1 MILHE
6 MTLPAFVTELA
17 SNSPA
22 PGGGSIAALGGALAA
37 GLVSMVGELTR
48 GREKYAA
55 VQADM
60 DALCAKGKK
69 YAETLLKLIDE
80 DTAAFNDFM
89 AAMKLPKDTDEQKAA
104 RKAAMQEAAKGTV
117 EVPLRT
123 LNLCAEVANLALVA
137 VREGNVNAVSD
148 AGTAGQF
155 ARAAGTCAAYNVRIN
170 LLGIKDEAYAAEKR
184 AAMNAALSAI
194 DAAMAELTE
203 LMEKRLG

>member
-6 MTLPAFVTELA
+6 MTLPAFVEELA

-55 VQADM
+55 AQADM
-60 DALCAKGKK
+60 ELLCAKGKE
-69 YAETLLKLIDE
+69 YAATLLKLIDE

-104 RKAAMQEAAKGTV
+104 RRAAMQEAAKGTV
-117 EVPLRT
+117 EAPLRT
-123 LNLCAEVANLALVA
+123 LNLCAEVAKLALVA
-137 VREGNVNAVSD
+137 PPANSPAPL
-148 AGTAGQF
+148 APAPPT
-155 ARAAGTCAAYNVRIN
+155 TCASTCLASRT
-170 LLGIKDEAYAAEKR
+170 KPMPPK
-184 AAMNAALSAI
+184 NA
-194 DAAMAELTE
+194 
-203 LMEKRLG
+203 RR